1 MAYHTNP
8 RLEYPI
14 YYGTEPIILKLARKN
29 RKKMTAA
36 ERKLWEQLKDRKF
49 LGIKFRRQHP
59 ISRFIADFYCHQAK
73 LIIEV
78 DGGYHHH
85 QDQQELDIARERAL
99 EDLGIKV
106 IRFSNE
112 EVERDLITVLVRIKE
127 VIQKLYSMI

>member
-36 ERKLWEQLKDRKF
+36 ERKLWEQLKDRRF

-59 ISRFIADFYCHQAK
+59 VSRFIADFYCHQAK

-78 DGGYHHH
+78 DGGYHLETH
-85 QDQQELDIARERAL
+85 QKDSDVGREFELK
-99 EDLGIKV
+99 DLDLTI
-106 IRFSNE
+106 IRFRNE
-112 EVERDLITVLVRIKE
+112 EIENNIDDVLERIKTA
-127 VIQKLYSMI
+127 IKDQISH